1 MQQQPSFLIRDK
13 VKEGKDTVGK
23 GEVEEGYAM
32 KGDLKEVKEECVEVV
47 GWLEDFIVVEEK

>member
-1 MQQQPSFLIRDK
+1 MQQQPSFLIRNK

-47 GWLEDFIVVEEK
+47 G